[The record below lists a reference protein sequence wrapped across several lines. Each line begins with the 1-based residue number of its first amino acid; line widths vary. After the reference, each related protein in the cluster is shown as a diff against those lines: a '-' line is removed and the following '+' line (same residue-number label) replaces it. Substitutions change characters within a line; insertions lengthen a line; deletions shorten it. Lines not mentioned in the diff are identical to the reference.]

1 MARRE
6 HAKWALI
13 KASNL
18 VGGQTE
24 NKGNQRQN
32 KWRQQWANKN
42 ETKDPSAMDVDTV
55 QLKPLTNKEQKTLSK
70 EGRCFHC
77 QQIRH
82 MS

>member
-18 VGGQTE
+18 VGGQME

-32 KWRQQWANKN
+32 KWRQQWTQRGKA
-42 ETKDPSAMDVDTV
+42 KDPNAMDVDTV
-55 QLKPLTNKEQKTLSK
+55 QLKPLIDKE
-70 EGRCFHC
+70 
-77 QQIRH
+77 
-82 MS
+82 